1 MFENDERNDTG
12 SYQIIILTVLVRK
25 YRAIGF
31 GLQNKELEA
40 VSILVGR
47 QVLFVVF
54 CSEAGRQW

>member
-12 SYQIIILTVLVRK
+12 SYQIIILAVLVRK
-25 YRAIGF
+25 YRAMGF

-54 CSEAGRQW
+54 CSEAGRQR

>member
-12 SYQIIILTVLVRK
+12 SYQIIILAVLVRK
-25 YRAIGF
+25 YTAMGF

-54 CSEAGRQW
+54 CSEAGRQR